1 MSEDRSKIL
10 DKLYEVILERLRD
23 MPENSYT
30 AELARK
36 GKGYIARKVGEE
48 AVETIVASL
57 DEGRERFISEAA
69 DLMYHLWVLMAIEKV
84 TPDDLYKE
92 LERRMK

>member
-1 MSEDRSKIL
+1 MSEVL
-10 DKLYEVILERLRD
+10 DKLYEIILERLEK

-57 DEGRERFISEAA
+57 YEGRDRFISETA
-69 DLMYHLWVLMAIEKV
+69 DLMYHLWVLMAVEGVKPEEIY
-84 TPDDLYKE
+84 DE
-92 LERRMK
+92 LKRRMK

>member
-1 MSEDRSKIL
+1 MSEEVL
-10 DKLYEVILERLRD
+10 AKLYEVIIQRIKD
-23 MPENSYT
+23 MPEGSYT
-30 AELARK
+30 AELAKK

-57 DEGRERFISEAA
+57 NEGKERFISEVA
-69 DLMYHLWVLMAIEKV
+69 DLLYHLWVLMAVEGVKPEDV
-84 TPDDLYKE
+84 YKE

>member
-1 MSEDRSKIL
+1 MSEVL
-10 DKLYEVILERLRD
+10 DKLYEIILQRLKK

-30 AELARK
+30 AELVKK

-57 DEGRERFISEAA
+57 YEGRDRFISEAA
-69 DLMYHLWVLMAIEKV
+69 DLMYHLWVLMAVEGVK
-84 TPDDLYKE
+84 PEELYAE
-92 LERRMK
+92 LKRRMK

>member
-1 MSEDRSKIL
+1 MSEVL
-10 DKLYEVILERLRD
+10 DKLYEIILERLEK

-30 AELARK
+30 AELAKK

-57 DEGRERFISEAA
+57 YEGRERFISEAA
-69 DLMYHLWVLMAIEKV
+69 DLMYHLWVLMAVEGVK
-84 TPDDLYKE
+84 PEELYDE
-92 LERRMK
+92 LKRRMK

>member
-1 MSEDRSKIL
+1 MSEVL
-10 DKLYEVILERLRD
+10 DKLYEIILQRLEK

-30 AELARK
+30 AELAKK

-57 DEGRERFISEAA
+57 YEGRDRFISEAA
-69 DLMYHLWVLMAIEKV
+69 DLMYHLWVLMAVEGVK
-84 TPDDLYKE
+84 PEELYSE
-92 LERRMK
+92 LRRRMK

>member
-1 MSEDRSKIL
+1 MSEVL
-10 DKLYEVILERLRD
+10 DKLYEIILQRLEK

-30 AELARK
+30 AELVKK

-57 DEGRERFISEAA
+57 YEGRDRFISEAA
-69 DLMYHLWVLMAIEKV
+69 DLMYHLWVLMAVEGVK
-84 TPDDLYKE
+84 PEELYAE
-92 LERRMK
+92 LKRRMK